1 MDRSRYKA
9 LKRFVKQFLPVD
21 DITGKIKPYKI
32 EYVEENMEN
41 FYKQAVEILKNER
54 FV

>member
-21 DITGKIKPYKI
+21 DITGKIKPYRVD
-32 EYVEENMEN
+32 YVQENMTK
-41 FYKQAVEILKNER
+41 FYNEAVEILKNER